1 MSNPIPAR
9 VRGWLYVVG
18 VIVGVFVAVVVPDLL
33 VAVQA
38 SPEWSQVATRGT
50 GALMAL
56 LLALS
61 RANLSDPAAI
71 VTLESSAEPVEA
83 DGFDPADPESSDDA
97 ESDAL

>member
-18 VIVGVFVAVVVPDLL
+18 VIVGVFVAVIVPDLL

-61 RANLSDPAAI
+61 RANLSEPSNAPVITINNTGPAAEPA
-71 VTLESSAEPVEA
+71 ES
-83 DGFDPADPESSDDA
+83 

>member
-71 VTLESSAEPVEA
+71 VTLASTAESSDADSAVEA
-83 DGFDPADPESSDDA
+83 DAAP

>member
-18 VIVGVFVAVVVPDLL
+18 VIVGVFVAVIVPDLL

-61 RANLSDPAAI
+61 RANLSDPAA
-71 VTLESSAEPVEA
+71 LEPPVEA
-83 DGFDPADPESSDDA
+83 DGSDPALG

>member
-1 MSNPIPAR
+1 MTNPIPAR
-9 VRGWLYVVG
+9 VRGWLYVLG
-18 VIVGVFVAVVVPDLL
+18 IIVGLFVAVIVPDLL

-38 SPEWSQVATRGT
+38 SPEWAQVATRGT

-61 RANLSDPAAI
+61 RANLSAPVD
-71 VTLESSAEPVEA
+71 AEPTPE
-83 DGFDPADPESSDDA
+83 PES